1 MPDLL
6 TIVGLTLGSCLA
18 VGLVGGVLLHL
29 GHRWSMRYLRRVCA
43 LLSVLAVLAAALV
56 NARCMFLSARDAGVI
71 LIGLGISAALAAG
84 GAWWV
89 TRRITTASRA
99 VGLGLSSLVADSAA
113 G

>member
-18 VGLVGGVLLHL
+18 VGLVGAVLLHL
-29 GHRWSMRYLRRVCA
+29 GQRWSMRYLLMVST
-43 LLSVLAVLAAALV
+43 LLPVLAVLAAALV
-56 NARCMFLSARDAGVI
+56 NVRYMFLSAHDAGVI
-71 LIGLGISAALAAG
+71 LIGLGISAVLAAG

-99 VGLGLSSLVADSAA
+99 VGLGLSSLIAD
-113 G
+113 